1 MISEDEMIPLYNAKT
16 IAPSTNKG
24 GVLKTTIAVNAAGY
38 LSKQYNKLQPW
49 RRNKILLIDI
59 DSQGNVSLSF
69 GKNPD
74 NYENTIYDVL
84 VNDLDPSKA
93 IVNIHENIDVLP
105 ANDDMAF
112 FELDVLTNTTPPEIV
127 KTYEKTIK
135 VIKTIIE
142 SINKLKKHAKNDGLD
157 SYFEIIENME
167 RDVQS
172 QLDELKNLLSQDSKR
187 VGDFYTLLKKAID
200 PLKKEYDYIIID
212 TPPQLG
218 VIAANVFMA
227 VDDVLIPFHP
237 EKYSFRSMIKTI
249 GAINDWKD
257 RNPNLTIKAIIP
269 VKVKEKTITHSV
281 FLESSGQIITS
292 SNSIEITKTYI
303 PESIKPAEAIAKY
316 NLPFEL
322 IDESKFKTKKDKDQV
337 LPIQSVF
344 NGLFEE
350 LGY

>member
-1 MISEDEMIPLYNAKT
+1 MNNEESMIPVYNAKT

-38 LSKQYNKLQPW
+38 LAKQNNKIQPW
-49 RRNKILLIDI
+49 RKNKVLLIDI

-69 GKNPD
+69 GLNPD
-74 NYENTIYDVL
+74 RYENSIYDVL
-84 VNDLDPSKA
+84 VNNLSPEKA
-93 IVNIHENIDVLP
+93 IVSVHENIDILP

-112 FELDVLTNTTPPEIV
+112 FELDVLTSTTPPEVV
-127 KTYEKTIK
+127 KNNEKTIE
-135 VIKTIIE
+135 IIRKTIASLKE
-142 SINKLKKHAKNDGLD
+142 LKKRSKKENLD
-157 SYFEIIENME
+157 QFTDLVAQIEKDIQQQLTELTNM
-167 RDVQS
+167 
-172 QLDELKNLLSQDSKR
+172 LSQDNKR
-187 VGDFYTLLKKAID
+187 VGDFYTLLRTAIE
-200 PLKKEYDYIIID
+200 PLKQKYDFIIID

-218 VIAANVFMA
+218 VTAANVFTA

-249 GAINDWKD
+249 RAIDNWKES
-257 RNPNLTIKAIIP
+257 NPALTIKAIIP

-281 FLESSGQIITS
+281 FLENSEQIITS
-292 SNSIEITKTYI
+292 SDPIEITKTYI

-322 IDESKFKTKKDKDQV
+322 IDEKDLKTKKDKEQV
-337 LPIQSVF
+337 LPIQNIF
-344 NGLFEE
+344 DKLFEE

>member
-1 MISEDEMIPLYNAKT
+1 MENQIAEYEAKV

-38 LSKQYNKLQPW
+38 LSKQNNKKQSW
-49 RRNKILLIDI
+49 RKNKVLLVDI

-84 VNDLDPSKA
+84 VNDLSPEKA
-93 IVNIHENIDVLP
+93 IVNIYENIDILP

-127 KTYEKTIK
+127 ANYEKMIGVVRNTISSLN
-135 VIKTIIE
+135 E
-142 SINKLKKHAKNDGLD
+142 LKKRAQ
-157 SYFEIIENME
+157 SENLEHFSELIDQLE
-167 RDVQS
+167 RDVQE
-172 QLDELKNLLSQDSKR
+172 QLGELTSILAQDNKR
-187 VGDFYTLLKKAID
+187 VGDFYALLKKALVS
-200 PLKKEYDYIIID
+200 LKNQYDYIIID

-249 GAINDWKD
+249 NAINDWKEG
-257 RNPNLTIKAIIP
+257 NPSLVIKSIIP

-281 FLESSGQIITS
+281 FLETSEQIITN
-292 SNSIEITKTYI
+292 SNPIGITKTYI
-303 PESIKPAEAIAKY
+303 PESIKPAEAIVKY

-322 IDESKFKTKKDKDQV
+322 IDVNTLKTKKEKDQV
-337 LPIQSVF
+337 LPIQTVF
-344 NGLFEE
+344 DNLFEE